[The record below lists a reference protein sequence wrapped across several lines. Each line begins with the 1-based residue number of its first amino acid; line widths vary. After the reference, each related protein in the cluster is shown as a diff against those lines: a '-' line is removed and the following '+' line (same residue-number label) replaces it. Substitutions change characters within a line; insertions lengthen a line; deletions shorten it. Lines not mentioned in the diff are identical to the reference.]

1 MSKPRSMVAM
11 QISTHV
17 KKLIHIEAVKRET
30 TIGSIMSEA
39 ALAWIKFLRKIEMD
53 EKIKKNDLSEME
65 RLKKELYELQEALD
79 EVVNARK
86 TGHKT
91 WVMKKEKRWKK

>member
-1 MSKPRSMVAM
+1 
-11 QISTHV
+11 
-17 KKLIHIEAVKRET
+17 
-30 TIGSIMSEA
+30 
-39 ALAWIKFLRKIEMD
+39 
-53 EKIKKNDLSEME
+53 ME
-65 RLKKELYELQEALD
+65 RLKKELYEIQEALD